1 MASLTDQGYAYLFGP
16 WLGEYPP
23 DAQGAH
29 RQAFVPLNAKACP
42 QPTTECGLSSDPRP
56 RPGVARAAANAIKCQ
71 CSCAN
76 GGGCVAPG
84 AQYAPGGGPALSTC
98 CSLSPQ
104 RSSVP
109 SDRARTWPF
118 ATCLLTGGH
127 TILACCCTWAFTASS
142 RHARRL
148 LSSFEMPIRSSGPGL
163 PRAQRTSPLEACS
176 FHHQAAPSSTRQ
188 PPPRTANTPRPG
200 ARGQGPG
207 GRPGWQQ
214 GTHHPAAPSAASCW
228 PVQQA
233 ASSSGYRVA
242 CCVGWYGVVHANNQ
256 RQAGSY
262 ITTYCIGPS
271 CQCQS

>member
-176 FHHQAAPSSTRQ
+176 FHQPGS
-188 PPPRTANTPRPG
+188 PPPELRTHPGQGPG
-200 ARGQGPG
+200 ARGQGALAGSRAPTTQQHQALLAA
-207 GRPGWQQ
+207 GRCSKQ
-214 GTHHPAAPSAASCW
+214 
-228 PVQQA
+228 
-233 ASSSGYRVA
+233 RVA
-242 CCVGWYGVVHANNQ
+242 AGIELRVVWVGMG
-256 RQAGSY
+256 
-262 ITTYCIGPS
+262 
-271 CQCQS
+271 